1 MEDRLNVSD
10 TGNNTEPTLKE
21 LKSTFELI
29 GFERTIFFVLGRVEK
44 DGKEIDNFIKNKI
57 NVSTVT
63 GIIACFITRFFDPNM
78 RSENSKTVSVSG
90 SRWIIAGKEDSKL
103 EFLIDVQFGNLAN
116 KCILHPSN
124 YENLH
129 SLLKKSEYETND
141 EDNKVITNRELL
153 KVFKNYEKTLFKD
166 EEIWKMMH
174 IIATSKDTEK
184 EKDEDWYLVCISDI
198 FNSDETESNF
208 IYPIEK
214 FSKDL
219 ENFENSYVSWTFVK
233 GYQLS
238 KFTLG
243 VTLFVTLLNKDLNKD
258 DKNEH
263 NIGGTTMLSTLRP
276 FYAIRLSDGEVLPMT
291 KYITVTNQNHY
302 LNTFQI

>member
-1 MEDRLNVSD
+1 MEDRLTVSD
-10 TGNNTEPTLKE
+10 TGNNNEPDLNE

-44 DGKEIDNFIKNKI
+44 DGKEIDNFIKNKT

-63 GIIACFITRFFDPNM
+63 GIIACFITRFLDSNM

-129 SLLKKSEYETND
+129 SLLKKSEYNTND
-141 EDNKVITNRELL
+141 EDNKVITSKELL
-153 KVFKNYEKTLFKD
+153 KVFKNYEKNLFKD
-166 EEIWKMMH
+166 EEIWKTMH
-174 IIATSKDTEK
+174 TIATSKDTEK

-198 FNSDETESNF
+198 FNFDEGEDNF
-208 IYPIEK
+208 SYSIK
-214 FSKDL
+214 NFSKDL
-219 ENFENSYVSWTFVK
+219 ENSYISWTFVK

-243 VTLFVTLLNKDLNKD
+243 VTLFVTLLNKDLSKD

-263 NIGGTTMLSTLRP
+263 DIGGTTMLSTLRP
-276 FYAIRLSDGEVLPMT
+276 FYAIRLSDGEILPMT
-291 KYITVTNQNHY
+291 KYITPSIKKHY
-302 LNTFQI
+302 LSTFNM